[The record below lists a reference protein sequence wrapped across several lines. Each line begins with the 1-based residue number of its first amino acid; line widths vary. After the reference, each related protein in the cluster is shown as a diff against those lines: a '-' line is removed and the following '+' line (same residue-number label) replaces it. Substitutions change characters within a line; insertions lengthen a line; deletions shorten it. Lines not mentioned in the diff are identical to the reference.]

1 MFEREDKT
9 SDIYVVAN
17 LDDLMILFVGA
28 LRYGLGRQTYV
39 TYTIPKVIKAN
50 LKLYNEKWLVNFL
63 RSIQDY
69 EHQRKKWGAYGDAEC
84 DYQSWMALKA
94 ALREEYIKRGFER
107 DLAYH
112 RLEDNQEG

>member
-1 MFEREDKT
+1 MSGDEDKT
-9 SDIYVVAN
+9 RDIYVLAN

-28 LRYGLGRQTYV
+28 LRYGLGRRTYV
-39 TYTIPKVIKAN
+39 THTIPKVIKSN
-50 LKLYNEKWLVNFL
+50 MKLYNEKWLVNFL

-69 EHQRKKWGAYGDAEC
+69 EQRRKHWQYGDDEC

-107 DLAYH
+107 DLSYH
-112 RLEDNQEG
+112 RLEDEQE

>member
-1 MFEREDKT
+1 MFGDEDKT
-9 SDIYVVAN
+9 RDIYVLAN

-69 EHQRKKWGAYGDAEC
+69 ERMRKHWEHYDDEC

-112 RLEDNQEG
+112 RLEDEQE